1 MDLALKAAA
10 GAAIVVV
17 IQLLA
22 RSKHA
27 YIAGLVPL
35 FPTFALIAHYF
46 VGTQRG
52 VHDLKQTIRFG
63 MWSLLPYWVYL
74 AVLYLLVD
82 RWPLP
87 LALGIAVGAWFAAA
101 LVLLFI
107 WNNI

>member
-1 MDLALKAAA
+1 MNLALKAVA
-10 GAAIVVV
+10 GAAIVIV

-22 RSKHA
+22 RSEHA

-52 VHDLKQTIRFG
+52 SHDLKQTIRFG
-63 MWSLLPYWVYL
+63 MWSLLPYWIYL

-82 RWPLP
+82 RCPLP
-87 LALGIAVGAWFAAA
+87 LALGIAVSAWLAAA

-107 WNNI
+107 WNRP